1 MFMSGSKDHCIY
13 CRTPKGKSKKRN
25 FRSIL
30 RWGGRQN
37 GAMETPQ
44 HGYWLKSDFGSVS
57 YAVLHLKSTWSGRDG
72 WKTNQFSLQRE
83 WILWSNP
90 YYSGELR
97 YSFIYWFIH
106 PFFCSSLHLSSYSW
120 KFKILASWIRICK
133 NMRIHGS
140 ESKGQNINKKLQKK
154 NVTPKTQIWTI
165 EKREIIKRFEP
176 WSIFFQ
182 CGSRIR
188 IPDPGSGSASK

>member
-1 MFMSGSKDHCIY
+1 MFIGLKVITKVVFLFSSCMLLVVLYSIFLSG
-13 CRTPKGKSKKRN
+13 
-25 FRSIL
+25 
-30 RWGGRQN
+30 
-37 GAMETPQ
+37 
-44 HGYWLKSDFGSVS
+44 S
-57 YAVLHLKSTWSGRDG
+57 YAVLHLTSTWSGRDG

-140 ESKGQNINKKLQKK
+140 ES
-154 NVTPKTQIWTI
+154 
-165 EKREIIKRFEP
+165 
-176 WSIFFQ
+176 
-182 CGSRIR
+182 RIQD
-188 IPDPGSGSASK
+188 PDPHQNKLDPKHWLRHS